1 MILAPV
7 SLYSSLVIQLLWK
20 VAKVLRTLPP
30 IQIENFLSTG
40 AIILHWT
47 PLGTNAVISL
57 FNLS

>member
-1 MILAPV
+1 
-7 SLYSSLVIQLLWK
+7 LYSSLVIQLLWK

-40 AIILHWT
+40 AIILHYT